1 MKIESMETKTALEQ
15 GLLLPFAFI
24 RSLSGAALGPTPAEV
39 NAEELEELV
48 EARFFDEHCEIRIFR
63 RDGVLSAAR
72 LEEEPGDKI
81 LRNEYL
87 LDNPKF
93 GVSVTECRC
102 LDTESD
108 EDGQAFIAAVRLA
121 GWRGAS

>member
-1 MKIESMETKTALEQ
+1 MANESMDVFDK
-15 GLLLPFAFI
+15 AF
-24 RSLSGAALGPTPAEV
+24 LFLYKAGLGPTPAEV
-39 NAEELEELV
+39 NTEELV
-48 EARFFDEHCEIRIFR
+48 EARFFDEHCEIRIFC
-63 RDGVLSAAR
+63 RDGALSAAR

-93 GVSVTECRC
+93 GISVTECRC